1 MEFKGA
7 IFDFDGVVVDTTP
20 LHYSSWKKLIIDD
33 HKISFNRN
41 IYEAV
46 VNGRKS
52 SDVIAKLLKHLPK
65 HQQKKALAL
74 KQRYYLELIDQG
86 KLKIFDSTIK
96 LIQELLENNIKIAV
110 SSSSRSVVYVL
121 KKSNIIDL
129 FNIVISGDEIKN
141 SKPHPESFLYAAKQL
156 KLNIN
161 ECIVFEDT
169 KVGIEAAKTGGF
181 LCVGID
187 RNKKPKY
194 YKIADIHVN
203 DLNEINYD
211 KLVKLFEKKL

>member
-33 HKISFNRN
+33 HKIPFNRN
-41 IYEAV
+41 IYEAI

-74 KQRYYLELIDQG
+74 KQYYYLEFIDQG

-110 SSSSRSVVYVL
+110 SSSSRSVAYVL
-121 KKSNIIDL
+121 KKSNIINL
-129 FNIVISGDEIKN
+129 FDIVISGDEIEN
-141 SKPHPESFLYAAKQL
+141 SKPHPESFLRAAVLL

-187 RNKKPKY
+187 RNNNPKH
-194 YKIADIHVN
+194 YKMADIYVN
-203 DLNEINYD
+203 DLNEINY
-211 KLVKLFEKKL
+211 KRLVKLFKNKL